1 MNTITLS
8 TPDTE
13 QMQTQVIPFARDAN
27 GLAVVNQQS
36 HAAGLS
42 LIARIASVEREVVDL
57 FAEPKRAAHAAHKAI
72 TEAEKKLLTPLQS
85 ARSLISGKCDTYER
99 EQRRLAQAEQARL
112 EREAREREEQKRL
125 EDSVLAQE
133 AGEADEAQAILE
145 SPVIVPAVHV
155 APAVAEV
162 EGVGTQTRWSAEV
175 TNLHELIVFVAAHP
189 EWVSLLEPSMPSLN
203 RLAVTQRQNMN
214 IPGVRAVPKTIR
226 TVSR

>member
-13 QMQTQVIPFARDAN
+13 QMQTQVIPFARHADA
-27 GLAVVNQQS
+27 LAVVNQET
-36 HAAGLS
+36 HARALEMVGQ
-42 LIARIASVEREVVDL
+42 IARVEREVVDL

-133 AGEADEAQAILE
+133 AGEADEAQSILA
-145 SPVIVPAVHV
+145 SPIIVPAVHV
-155 APAVAEV
+155 APAVAAV

-175 TNLHELIVFVAAHP
+175 VSLWDLVRFVAEHP
-189 EWVSLLEPSMPSLN
+189 EWISLLKASDPDLN